1 MTRTPGCWRQRPAAW
16 LRLPSRRRLPLVALL
31 TIFMLAGGVAAATW
45 LVGLDAGS
53 SGQARAGAVS
63 NLTITAAA
71 SPAPGNVLFPGG
83 TGDVV
88 VTISN
93 PNNFPVLITALN
105 LPANTTY
112 ATGYTDGALTTVKT
126 GCDAN
131 TSLVGY
137 SFATSTS
144 NTNHALTAP
153 LTVAASGQASNPLV
167 VTLTNAATM
176 GSASPNACQGAY
188 FSLPSFTGITATAG
202 GGAATTSPATSGW
215 TS

>member
-1 MTRTPGCWRQRPAAW
+1 MTRTARSWRQRPAAW
-16 LRLPSRRRLPLVALL
+16 LHLPSRGRLPLVVLL
-31 TIFMLAGGVAAATW
+31 AILMLTSGIATAAW
-45 LVGLDAGS
+45 LVGLDGGS
-53 SGQARAGAVS
+53 NGQARAGVVS

-71 SPAPGNVLFPGG
+71 SPTPGNVLFPGG

-93 PNNFPVLITALN
+93 PNNFPVMITALN
-105 LPANTTY
+105 LPTNTTY
-112 ATGYTDGALTTVKT
+112 ATGYVDSALTTVKT
-126 GCDAN
+126 GCDST

-144 NTNHALTAP
+144 NTSHSLTAP
-153 LTVAASGQASNPLV
+153 VTVAASGQASNPLV

-188 FSLPSFTGITATAG
+188 FSLPSFTSITATAG